1 MKQIEVNVGKTKVV
15 ATYKPLFRQMVEIEL
30 INPYMGLKLELA
42 KDGDEYNLFDEV
54 QSEQFVRESLI
65 LIVKQIENVIRYRSI
80 YQDLNEEYKQIT
92 DIMWSVLQTMD
103 MSSRDKFKYHCELQN
118 RVRDEIFNQLRTM
131 IPEINKDKQAEFLI
145 YPYQLSKIL
154 SVI

>member
-15 ATYKPLFRQMVEIEL
+15 ATYKPLFRHAVEVEL
-30 INPYMGLKLELA
+30 IAPYEGLKLEFA
-42 KDGDEYNLFDEV
+42 KDDDECNLFDEA
-54 QSEQFVRESLI
+54 QAEEFVRESLL
-65 LIVKQIENVIRYRSI
+65 LIMKQIENVIQYRSV
-80 YQDLNEEYKQIT
+80 YTKLNDEYKKIT
-92 DIMWSVLQTMD
+92 DIMWAVIKQLD

-118 RVRDEIFNQLRTM
+118 RVRYEIFNQLRTM

-145 YPYQLSKIL
+145 CPYQLSKIL

>member
-15 ATYKPLFRQMVEIEL
+15 ATYKPLFRHAVEVEL
-30 INPYMGLKLELA
+30 IAPYEGLKLEFA
-42 KDGDEYNLFDEV
+42 KKDNECNLFDEA
-54 QSEQFVRESLI
+54 QAEEFVRESLL
-65 LIVKQIENVIRYRSI
+65 LIMKQIENVIQYRSV
-80 YQDLNEEYKQIT
+80 YTELNDEYKKIT
-92 DIMWSVLQTMD
+92 DIMWSVLQSMD

-118 RVRDEIFNQLRTM
+118 RVRE
-131 IPEINKDKQAEFLI
+131 EINTQLKTKITQINEDNQAEFLI

>member
-30 INPYMGLKLELA
+30 IAPYEGLNLEFA
-42 KDGDEYNLFDEV
+42 KDDDECNLFDEV
-54 QSEQFVRESLI
+54 QAEGFVKELLI

-80 YQDLNEEYKQIT
+80 YQDLNEEYNKIT
-92 DIMWSVLQTMD
+92 DIMWSVLQAMD
-103 MSSRDKFKYHCELQN
+103 MSERDKFKYHCELQN
-118 RVRDEIFNQLRTM
+118 RVREEIKTQLKTK
-131 IPEINKDKQAEFLI
+131 ITQINEDNQAEFLI